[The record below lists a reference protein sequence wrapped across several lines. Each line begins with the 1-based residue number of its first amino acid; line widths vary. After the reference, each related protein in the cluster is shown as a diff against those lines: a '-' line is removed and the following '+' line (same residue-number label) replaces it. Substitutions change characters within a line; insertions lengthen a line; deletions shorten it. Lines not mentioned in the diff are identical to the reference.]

1 MKLFTRLILLM
12 VGFAAVAPVFSA
24 EDPNEYAI
32 EARQALMT
40 LRGWYAGTLFGMA
53 KGDIE
58 YNAEAASAAAAN
70 LKMVANADEGAM
82 WPEGSDNTAYK
93 GKTRAMPEG
102 WTDYDAKYG
111 EALGE
116 ASAAMADA
124 AGNGIDALRA
134 NIGALGDACSGC
146 HDAYRAEDF

>member
-102 WTDYDAKYG
+102 LDR
-111 EALGE
+111 L
-116 ASAAMADA
+116 
-124 AGNGIDALRA
+124 
-134 NIGALGDACSGC
+134 
-146 HDAYRAEDF
+146 